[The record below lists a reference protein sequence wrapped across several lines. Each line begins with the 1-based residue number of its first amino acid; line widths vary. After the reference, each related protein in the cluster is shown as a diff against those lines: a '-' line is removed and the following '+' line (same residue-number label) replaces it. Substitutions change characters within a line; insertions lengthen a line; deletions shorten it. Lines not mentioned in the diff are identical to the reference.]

1 MGRWAR
7 PGQSV
12 GRGSGSPHAR
22 PLLAPSSCPAAP
34 HPIPSPVG
42 TCPARTWSACPLILP
57 PGLSQHFWT
66 ADTALCLSG
75 RCVGVLDTTAGI
87 TGASAGTLRPEEGE
101 AVEQMFRRQ
110 RGVFSSV
117 PPHLPTDSEEWC
129 ARSQCSVQ
137 TQTTGPLPLHLSST
151 QDSGLSKSHLF

>member
-1 MGRWAR
+1 M
-7 PGQSV
+7 
-12 GRGSGSPHAR
+12 GSPWAKR
-22 PLLAPSSCPAAP
+22 GKGFWEPPCSSSLGPLLLPRRPPP
-34 HPIPSPVG
+34 HPLPSRDLSAP
-42 TCPARTWSACPLILP
+42 TWSACPLILP
-57 PGLSQHFWT
+57 PGLSQHFWA

-117 PPHLPTDSEEWC
+117 PPHLPTDSGEWC